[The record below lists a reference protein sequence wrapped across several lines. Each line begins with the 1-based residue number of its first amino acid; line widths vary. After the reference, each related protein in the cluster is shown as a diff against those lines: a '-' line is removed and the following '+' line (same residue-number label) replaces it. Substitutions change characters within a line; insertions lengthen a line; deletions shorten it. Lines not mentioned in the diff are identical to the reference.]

1 MFNRLLPTY
10 QAIRMGLTG
19 TMMTMPPWR
28 MWRGR
33 ITIQITT
40 EGEVAALVPM
50 PLVAIYVRRARRP
63 EKVARMVGERRY
75 CFHGALC
82 IIVPPVCR

>member
-1 MFNRLLPTY
+1 MD
-10 QAIRMGLTG
+10 LTG
-19 TMMTMPPWR
+19 TTMMMPPWR
-28 MWRGR
+28 MWKGR
-33 ITIQITT
+33 ITTQITT

-50 PLVAIYVRRARRP
+50 QLAVMYVRRARRP

-82 IIVPPVCR
+82 ITVPPVCS